1 MLEIKNLTKIYKTKG
16 NAITK
21 ALDNVSIKFPDKGMV
36 FLLGKSGSGK
46 STLLNLCGGLD
57 TPTDG
62 EIIVKGKSSKEFNS
76 SDFDSYRNTFIGF
89 IFQEYN
95 ILNEF
100 TVEDNI
106 ALALE
111 LQGKSKNKA
120 KINELLKSVDL
131 ADYAKRKP
139 NTLSG
144 GQKQR
149 IAIARALVKDPEII
163 MADEPTGALDSNTGR
178 IVLETLKKLSED
190 KLVIVVSHDREFAEL
205 YGDRIIELKDG
216 IIISDISKTSLSS
229 NKIGNLN
236 FIDEHTIS
244 IKNGVKLEDADI
256 KVINDFL
263 TKSNSEI
270 IISNEDN
277 DVTEFKRS
285 AHISNNDEKEAFITT
300 NDEMIK
306 TKKYDG
312 RDTKF
317 IKSSL
322 PIRHASRIGVSSLKL
337 KPIRLFFT
345 ILLSTISFVLLGI
358 VSTLSFYNSKDV
370 TVESLTNL
378 DSRYLS
384 ITKGFNV
391 ETKSSDYSYSDI
403 YKTFFTDSD
412 FENIKKKYDNSLLY
426 FNFQKQS
433 SKINNISIQTISI
446 DNLNNGRSNSKFYNN
461 AFAGFA
467 VCDNDNI
474 LLKNNI
480 IAGNYPQ
487 NSNEV
492 MISSYIFDCIK
503 YFELV
508 DEKDDIITLNSY
520 SDIIGKTIKI
530 RHANL
535 HVSGVYNVDNYIPTK
550 YKNLKNDNSSYN
562 QTQYE
567 WSEESSRGIYSI
579 MLVTND
585 FYDANKS
592 YIADNYSNNGLYVK
606 ENVKLYIDDEFTS
619 FNKAAKVEDYDCY
632 SLSGNMCTS
641 INDNEIILSSNSLGI
656 IVSYY
661 INKMDYEKINE
672 KKYNFNNE
680 LNSINDLVD
689 KFIIASDENGYYYND
704 KEMISIWSII
714 YNFLNEN
721 NFDIFKKI
729 EIDNFYSDSIVDVV
743 GFYNSNE
750 DQIIVSNSKYNQFYK
765 DYNTDN
771 YGYQYITKYNI
782 DSKAKYCGALIY
794 NNHDSNYIRN
804 LVNEYKTLN
813 SDDSTIIIN
822 APIISTLEMV
832 DSVFK
837 TLKSVFL
844 YVGIV
849 LAVFSTLLI
858 FNFIS
863 MSISNKKKEIGIL
876 RAVGARGIDVF
887 KIFFSE
893 SIVIVFICFIL
904 SIFASNVLCNVLNS
918 KMAAGL
924 ADVRLLVFGWKS
936 VVIILGISILVSFLS
951 TFIPVYKFAKKKPVE
966 SIRAL

>member
-111 LQGKSKNKA
+111 LQGKSKNKE

-244 IKNGVKLEDADI
+244 IKRGVKLEEADI

-306 TKKYDG
+306 VKKYDG
-312 RDTKF
+312 KDTKF

-345 ILLSTISFVLLGI
+345 VLLSTISFVLLGI

-370 TVESLTNL
+370 TIESLTNL
-378 DSRYLS
+378 DSSYLS

-391 ETKSSDYSYSDI
+391 EAKSSDYSYNDI

-433 SKINNISIQTISI
+433 SNINYISIQTISI
-446 DNLNNGRSNSKFYNN
+446 DNLNNVKSNSKFYNN

-474 LLKNNI
+474 LLKDNI

-508 DEKDDIITLNSY
+508 DEKDNVIALDSY

-535 HVSGVYNVDNYIPTK
+535 HISGVYNVDKYIPNK
-550 YKNLKNDNSSYN
+550 YKNLKNDNSSYS

-567 WSEESSRGIYSI
+567 WSEESSRGIYTI
-579 MLVTND
+579 MLVTDD
-585 FYDANKS
+585 FYDANKRL
-592 YIADNYSNNGLYVK
+592 IADNYSTNGLYVK
-606 ENVKLYIDDEFTS
+606 NNVELYIDDEYTIF
-619 FNKAAKVEDYDCY
+619 FNKVSKIEDYDCY
-632 SLSGNMCTS
+632 SLSGDICTS
-641 INDNEIILSSNSLGI
+641 INDNDVLLSSSSLGI
-656 IVSYY
+656 IANYY
-661 INKMDYEKINE
+661 IDKLDYEKINE
-672 KKYNFNNE
+672 KKYSFNNE
-680 LNSINDLVD
+680 LNSIRDLLD
-689 KFIIASDENGYYYND
+689 KFINASDKNEYYTDN
-704 KEMISIWSII
+704 EMISIWSII
-714 YNFLNEN
+714 YDFLNEN
-721 NFDIFKKI
+721 NPNIFKKMKI
-729 EIDNFYSDSIVDVV
+729 NNFYSDSLVDVV

-750 DQIIVSNSKYNQFYK
+750 DQAIVSNSKYNQFYK
-765 DYNTDN
+765 DYNTNN
-771 YGYQYITKYNI
+771 YGYQYVTKYNI

-794 NNHDSNYIRN
+794 NNHDSNSIRN
-804 LVNEYKTLN
+804 LVNEYNTLN

-832 DSVFK
+832 NEVFK

-904 SIFASNVLCNVLNS
+904 SILASNVLCNILNS
-918 KMAAGL
+918 KMATGL

-936 VVIILGISILVSFLS
+936 VAIILGISILVSFIS

>member
-111 LQGKSKNKA
+111 LQGKSKNKE

-216 IIISDISKTSLSS
+216 IIISDISKTSISS

-412 FENIKKKYDNSLLY
+412 FENIKKKYNNSLLY

-446 DNLNNGRSNSKFYNN
+446 DNLNNGKSNSKFYNN
-461 AFAGFA
+461 SFAGFA

-535 HVSGVYNVDNYIPTK
+535 YVSGVYNVDNYIPNK

-585 FYDANKS
+585 FYDANKN

-606 ENVKLYIDDEFTS
+606 EDVKLYIDDEFTS

-632 SLSGNMCTS
+632 SLSGNICTS
-641 INDNEIILSSNSLGI
+641 INDNEIVLSSNSLGI

-672 KKYNFNNE
+672 KKYSFNNE
-680 LNSINDLVD
+680 LNSIRDLLD

-721 NFDIFKKI
+721 NLDIFKKMK
-729 EIDNFYSDSIVDVV
+729 IDNFYSDSFVDVV
-743 GFYNSNE
+743 GFYHSNE
-750 DQIIVSNSKYNQFYK
+750 DQVIVSNSRYNQFYK

-794 NNHDSNYIRN
+794 NNHDSNCIRN

-904 SIFASNVLCNVLNS
+904 SIFASNVLCNILNS
-918 KMAAGL
+918 KMATGL